1 MNPLFHFFTDENARL
16 MASVI
21 AFSSFFLIGRVAH
34 AGQRVSFAFAFTPL
48 IAFAAIETAIATG
61 LL

>member
-1 MNPLFHFFTDENARL
+1 MSLFDFFSDENARL

-34 AGQRVSFAFAFTPL
+34 AGQKVAFAFGFTPL
-48 IAFAAIETAIATG
+48 LAFSAVQTAAATG